1 LKVSGTLEKTEQK
14 LKKVNAQLAALRKL
28 REEKL
33 AEWKEQ
39 ENKLLEE
46 QNSLENTRV
55 LQLVQRS
62 KLSVA
67 ELMQRLTPAGKVQV
81 FSELK
86 APLPDEPETPDD
98 ETGKDVENDFERT
111 ENDDEDE

>member
-1 LKVSGTLEKTEQK
+1 MKVSGTLEKTEQK
-14 LKKVNAQLAALRKL
+14 LKKVNKQLSALREF
-28 REEKL
+28 REERL

-67 ELMQRLTPAGKVQV
+67 ELMQRLTPAGKGQV